1 MSDEAFP
8 QNKNHGIVLV
18 ISENC
23 QDLRDL
29 FTNVIQ
35 FGKEKIIL
43 IARIHCTNPLDIL
56 KDFFLNKR
64 KHVRQIMFEK
74 KYSITTTITCIVLSP
89 PPYTCHH
96 QYIALTFS
104 ITIKRKKI

>member
-8 QNKNHGIVLV
+8 QNENHGIVLV

-43 IARIHCTNPLDIL
+43 IASIHCTKPVDIL
-56 KDFFLNKR
+56 KELFPEFLAK
-64 KHVRQIMFEK
+64 
-74 KYSITTTITCIVLSP
+74 
-89 PPYTCHH
+89 
-96 QYIALTFS
+96 
-104 ITIKRKKI
+104 

>member
-8 QNKNHGIVLV
+8 QNKSHGIVLV

-35 FGKEKIIL
+35 FGKEKIIV
-43 IARIHCTNPLDIL
+43 IAGIHCAKSVDIL
-56 KDFFLNKR
+56 KEFLSE
-64 KHVRQIMFEK
+64 ILLA
-74 KYSITTTITCIVLSP
+74 T
-89 PPYTCHH
+89 
-96 QYIALTFS
+96 
-104 ITIKRKKI
+104 